1 MLPSI
6 KDLVLAVN
14 KALSGLDWNNNWQK
28 IVNWLTDG
36 KTDIKVKSVEVAQDG
51 GIVNNGSFTQ
61 EGNLT
66 VDGDLEVGNIT
77 SSGKITG
84 DGSGLYNLVTQGVQA
99 FTPFCVNK
107 GYVTS
112 GNGDLIVATPETEG
126 GNIVRFGISFKVD
139 DGTTYGK
146 LRATTA
152 EGSTFEL
159 DHINNDTLASN
170 GTFYYFIAQG
180 QTAITRLS
188 GIRIFNQPIPPA
200 NTVNDVWLDTSTEN
214 LVSYKCNDGGIWEKW
229 DFVPIGR
236 VVVANI
242 GTASA
247 TATVTTFSYNQ
258 NGYTVNGRSDL
269 KMGITKYALDNLADK
284 TVGTSYLAT
293 VPTLVIV
300 GTDSMTDNASWSL
313 EVSTDNSTWIKVMGH
328 KIASGDPDNGVLQ
341 NTIIDAGV
349 YYKATET
356 GSGAINTFKS
366 APLYRY
372 SIVRG
377 I

>member
-28 IVNWLTDG
+28 IVNWLSDG

-107 GYVTS
+107 GFITS

-126 GNIVRFGISFKVD
+126 GKIVRFGISFKVD

-146 LRATTA
+146 LKATTA

-188 GIRIFNQPIPPA
+188 NINIYRQPTQPA

-229 DFVPIGR
+229 DYVPIGK
-236 VVVANI
+236 VKIENI
-242 GTASA
+242 GSASA
-247 TATVTTFSYNQ
+247 TATVKTFLYNQ
-258 NGYTVNGRSDL
+258 NGYTVNASTP
-269 KMGITKYALDNLADK
+269 KNCFSVNGITAYALSHINTASSGVVKGPYNVPYIVWCTKNMSGGDVLKLQVSPNNSDWTVLQDFEDENGKKK
-284 TVGTSYLAT
+284 TVCLVVDKNLYFKVDGAT
-293 VPTLVIV
+293 Y
-300 GTDSMTDNASWSL
+300 N
-313 EVSTDNSTWIKVMGH
+313 
-328 KIASGDPDNGVLQ
+328 
-341 NTIIDAGV
+341 
-349 YYKATET
+349 Y
-356 GSGAINTFKS
+356 
-366 APLYRY
+366 APLYEDRTEY
-372 SIVRG
+372 LK
-377 I
+377 

>member
-28 IVNWLTDG
+28 IVNWLSDG

-61 EGNLT
+61 DGNLT

-77 SSGKITG
+77 SSGKISG

-107 GYVTS
+107 GFVTS

-146 LRATTA
+146 LKATTA

-188 GIRIFNQPIPPA
+188 NINIYRQPTQPA

-229 DFVPIGR
+229 DFVPIGK
-236 VVVANI
+236 VKIENI
-242 GTASA
+242 GGVSA
-247 TATVTTFSYNQ
+247 TATVETYPYNFTGIGRKFLETSETHQLYLIYDNSSHTYKKILEQWGTGDVVPAGSTITFGISFSSTPRVWATQATSVNDYYCWVGSKNITTSSFDCRIEDAYG
-258 NGYTVNGRSDL
+258 NGNTGTVNWYAI
-269 KMGITKYALDNLADK
+269 GIK
-284 TVGTSYLAT
+284 
-293 VPTLVIV
+293 
-300 GTDSMTDNASWSL
+300 
-313 EVSTDNSTWIKVMGH
+313 
-328 KIASGDPDNGVLQ
+328 
-341 NTIIDAGV
+341 
-349 YYKATET
+349 
-356 GSGAINTFKS
+356 
-366 APLYRY
+366 
-372 SIVRG
+372 
-377 I
+377 